1 MYCRSCG
8 TNLPEDALFCSTC
21 GAAQNAVAIQSSGRR
36 ARRRARPRSGP
47 YSLAARSPTRRHV
60 RLALLGF
67 VFPPLWSPI
76 IWDQPWSR
84 ELRMALIAAIVVLN
98 EVWIIHLTANV
109 IPVVG
114 TLVFTVVLGMVWLSS
129 MIRAAPADDSADL
142 RRVIESK
149 LDTCHEII
157 AQVEADLAPDL
168 LPAQA
173 PAQQRYRHALEMRAE
188 GMELFERAQNRPDLV
203 AANDRVTHALDAL
216 RAARDDLS
224 HSLSTDRGDA

>member
-8 TNLPEDALFCSTC
+8 TALPEDALFCSKC
-21 GAAQNAVAIQSSGRR
+21 GAAQDAVAIERSGRR
-36 ARRRARPRSGP
+36 PRRRARPRGGP
-47 YSLAARSPTRRHV
+47 HSLAARSPTRRHV

-84 ELRMALIAAIVVLN
+84 ELRMALVAAIVVLN
-98 EVWIIHLTANV
+98 EVWIAHLTGSV
-109 IPVVG
+109 TPVVG
-114 TLVFTVVLGMVWLSS
+114 TLVVTVMLGMVWLSS
-129 MIRAAPADDSADL
+129 MDRAAPADDSADL

-157 AQVEADLAPDL
+157 TQVEADIVPDL

-173 PAQQRYRHALEMRAE
+173 PAQRRYRHALEMRAE
-188 GMELFERAQNRPDLV
+188 GMELFERAQTRPDLV
-203 AANDRVTHALDAL
+203 AADARVTHALDAL
-216 RAARDDLS
+216 RTVRDDLS
-224 HSLSTDRGDA
+224 HSLSTERGDA

>member
-1 MYCRSCG
+1 MYCRGCG
-8 TNLPEDALFCSTC
+8 TALLEDALFCSKC
-21 GAAQNAVAIQSSGRR
+21 GAARNAVAIERSGRR
-36 ARRRARPRSGP
+36 TRRRARGRGGP
-47 YSLAARSPTRRHV
+47 YVLAACSPTRRHV

-76 IWDQPWSR
+76 TWDQPWSR
-84 ELRMALIAAIVVLN
+84 ELRMALIAAMVVLN
-98 EVWIIHLTANV
+98 EIWIAHLTGSV
-109 IPVVG
+109 TPVVG
-114 TLVFTVVLGMVWLSS
+114 TLVFTILLGMVWLSC
-129 MIRAAPADDSADL
+129 MNRAVPADDSADL

-157 AQVEADLAPDL
+157 AQVEADLVPDL

-203 AANDRVTHALDAL
+203 AADDRVTHALDAL

-224 HSLSTDRGDA
+224 HSLSIERGDA